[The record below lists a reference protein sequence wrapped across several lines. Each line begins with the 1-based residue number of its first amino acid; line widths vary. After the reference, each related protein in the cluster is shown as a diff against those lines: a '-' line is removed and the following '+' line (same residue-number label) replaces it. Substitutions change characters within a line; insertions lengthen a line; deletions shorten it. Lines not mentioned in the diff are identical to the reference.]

1 MWRAI
6 SGYTDCPS
14 VVVRT
19 SGNRSFL
26 LIQFP
31 FPILCLIFFNCL
43 VSCLFCF
50 AHHDLF
56 SFRTGSVA
64 ETIMVE
70 LVVWPKRPA
79 PERYAL
85 ACPCS
90 DWQYSWKTEIAYFVA
105 ILVFLA
111 LLLAKTFPFV
121 LRSFHHRLPFYI
133 WISETTIIVISVIS
147 YHSENHFRNIT
158 LSYHGNFVPYVRYF
172 VYTFISILPFRT
184 ISRSAHLPQ
193 DFCKIQRK

>member
-50 AHHDLF
+50 AQHVQF

-64 ETIMVE
+64 ETIMAE
-70 LVVWPKRPA
+70 LVVWPKRTA
-79 PERYAL
+79 PERYRMHWHVRVVTGSTPGRRKL
-85 ACPCS
+85 RISQQFWCFQHFYWP
-90 DWQYSWKTEIAYFVA
+90 KH
-105 ILVFLA
+105 LPFL
-111 LLLAKTFPFV
+111 LHHV
-121 LRSFHHRLPFYI
+121 HRLPFYI
-133 WISETTIIVISVIS
+133 WISETNYAIGKLRVNPLLSLKVRNQPKLRRVTNYS
-147 YHSENHFRNIT
+147 HFR
-158 LSYHGNFVPYVRYF
+158 HFVP
-172 VYTFISILPFRT
+172 
-184 ISRSAHLPQ
+184 Q
-193 DFCKIQRK
+193 